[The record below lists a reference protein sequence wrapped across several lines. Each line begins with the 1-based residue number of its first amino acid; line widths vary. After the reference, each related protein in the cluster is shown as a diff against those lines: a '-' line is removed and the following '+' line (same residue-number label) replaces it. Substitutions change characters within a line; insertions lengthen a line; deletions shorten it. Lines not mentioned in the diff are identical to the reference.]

1 MLTILF
7 LPIPPILIDLGL
19 AFSIALSALILMV
32 ALWIQRPLDFSAFP
46 TVLLIATI
54 LRLALNVA
62 TTRLI
67 LSRGG
72 EGEQAAGHVV
82 AGFSKFV
89 MGGDFV
95 IGLIIFA
102 ILVTVNFVVITK
114 GATRI
119 AEVGARFTLDAIP
132 GKQMAIDADLSAG
145 LIDDKEAQRRRREL
159 EEESAFFGAMDGASK
174 FVRGDAI
181 AGLIIT
187 AINIF
192 GGIIIGV
199 THHGLTL
206 SRAADVY
213 TKLSVGD
220 GLVSQMPALIVSL
233 SAGLLV
239 SKGGT
244 RGSAEQA
251 VLRQLSGYPRAVSAA
266 ALMMFVLAI
275 MPGLPMA
282 PFVLLGGVM
291 AFVGYTL
298 PRRQAARD
306 RKEDARKADER
317 AQTAAKESVK
327 ESLKTAE
334 IELALGG
341 HLSVHLLGSR
351 TELGHRVAKIRKKFA
366 KQYGFVIPEIKLT
379 DNLSIDPK
387 GYQIRIHDTRVAHGE
402 LRLGEVLVLVD
413 KDGKPDVPGEEV
425 DRTRLRHEGAVGDGG
440 FHRRSQAT
448 GLQTGR
454 QSVGSAHASERGDQ
468 GESRPAPVLQGHA
481 RAARPARSRIQ
492 APDRGSLPVTDFLFG
507 PAGDPE
513 DPAGRARVD
522 PQSPSDPRGDRGD
535 RAPCAALRTG
545 GGACP
550 HAACPA
556 DLRRPLRQR
565 RAQRGPPR
573 QSLGSRLPPEPEA
586 RPQGGRRRI
595 RRRSAPDRA
604 VRDGSQRGDP
614 QVHRERHQRGAGG
627 DPGGPSLCPDDPGT
641 GVPDTAG
648 PVACGGRAQRRD
660 QSARSHIVISSLAD
674 SVLVTFIVFCRI
686 GACLMFV
693 PGYSS
698 VNVPAQVRLFIAL
711 VTTFALTPIL
721 IAVLKPLTDQ
731 AAPLTLALLIGSEVL
746 VGSVIGLGGRVFFL
760 ALQTMATVMASA
772 IGLSNI
778 PGTPIGDTDPAPAL
792 VPLIMA
798 SVTTLFFMTDQHWQV
813 LRGLMNS
820 YDVWHPGARLGGSM
834 ALDQLVSRLSE
845 AFVLTLRIASPF
857 IVYSVI
863 VNLAVG
869 LINKLT
875 PAIPVY
881 FISVPFVLFG
891 GFLLLY
897 LTSDELLTQFM
908 LGVSSWLSE

>member
-1 MLTILF
+1 MADTLAASLPSPRRLGADAFFAGGIVAMLTILF

-72 EGEQAAGHVV
+72 EGEQAAGYVV

-206 SRAADVY
+206 ARSADVY

-266 ALMMFVLAI
+266 ALMMFVLAL

-291 AFVGYTL
+291 AFVGYSL
-298 PRRQAARD
+298 PKRAAALKQ
-306 RKEDARKADER
+306 KEDARKADER
-317 AQTAAKESVK
+317 AQVEAKDSVK
-327 ESLKTAE
+327 EQLKTAE
-334 IELALGG
+334 IELSLGG

-351 TELGHRVAKIRKKFA
+351 TELAHRVAKIRKKFA

-387 GYQIRIHDTRVAHGE
+387 AYQFRIHDTRVAQGE

-425 DRTRLRHEGAVGDGG
+425 IEPAFGMKALWVTEAFTDEVKRQGCKPVDNLSVLLTHLSEVIRANLAQLLSYKDMRGLLDRLDPEYKRLVEDLCPSQISYSGLLAILKILLAERVSIRNLHLILEAIAEIAPHVRRSEHIAEHVRTRLAQQICGDLSENGVLNVVRLG
-440 FHRRSQAT
+440 NRWDLAFH
-448 GLQTGR
+448 
-454 QSVGSAHASERGDQ
+454 QSLKRDAKGDVV
-468 GESRPAPVLQGHA
+468 EFDA
-481 RAARPARSRIQ
+481 
-492 APDRGSLPVTDFLFG
+492 
-507 PAGDPE
+507 
-513 DPAGRARVD
+513 
-522 PQSPSDPRGDRGD
+522 DPRLIEQF
-535 RAPCAALRTG
+535 ATEASAAIRKFTDNGTSVVLAVT
-545 GGACP
+545 
-550 HAACPA
+550 
-556 DLRRPLRQR
+556 
-565 RAQRGPPR
+565 
-573 QSLGSRLPPEPEA
+573 PEA
-586 RPQGGRRRI
+586 RPYVRMILERVFPTLPI
-595 RRRSAPDRA
+595 LSHVEVARSAEIRA
-604 VRDGSQRGDP
+604 L
-614 QVHRERHQRGAGG
+614 GA
-627 DPGGPSLCPDDPGT
+627 
-641 GVPDTAG
+641 
-648 PVACGGRAQRRD
+648 
-660 QSARSHIVISSLAD
+660 
-674 SVLVTFIVFCRI
+674 
-686 GACLMFV
+686 
-693 PGYSS
+693 
-698 VNVPAQVRLFIAL
+698 
-711 VTTFALTPIL
+711 
-721 IAVLKPLTDQ
+721 
-731 AAPLTLALLIGSEVL
+731 
-746 VGSVIGLGGRVFFL
+746 
-760 ALQTMATVMASA
+760 
-772 IGLSNI
+772 
-778 PGTPIGDTDPAPAL
+778 
-792 VPLIMA
+792 
-798 SVTTLFFMTDQHWQV
+798 
-813 LRGLMNS
+813 
-820 YDVWHPGARLGGSM
+820 
-834 ALDQLVSRLSE
+834 VS
-845 AFVLTLRIASPF
+845 
-857 IVYSVI
+857 
-863 VNLAVG
+863 
-869 LINKLT
+869 
-875 PAIPVY
+875 
-881 FISVPFVLFG
+881 
-891 GFLLLY
+891 
-897 LTSDELLTQFM
+897 
-908 LGVSSWLSE
+908 

>member
-1 MLTILF
+1 MADTLAASLPNPRRLGADAFFAGGIVAMLTILF

-425 DRTRLRHEGAVGDGG
+425 IEPAFGMKALWVTEAFTDEVKRQGCKPVDNLSVLLTHLSEVIRANLAQLLSYKDMRGLLDRLDPEYKRLIEDLCPSQISYSGLLAILKILLAERVSIRNLHLILEAIAEIAPHVRRSEQVAEHVRTRLAQQICGDLSDNGVLNVVRLG
-440 FHRRSQAT
+440 NRWDLAFH
-448 GLQTGR
+448 
-454 QSVGSAHASERGDQ
+454 QSLKRDAKGDVV
-468 GESRPAPVLQGHA
+468 EFDA
-481 RAARPARSRIQ
+481 
-492 APDRGSLPVTDFLFG
+492 
-507 PAGDPE
+507 
-513 DPAGRARVD
+513 
-522 PQSPSDPRGDRGD
+522 DPRLIEQF
-535 RAPCAALRTG
+535 ATEASAAIRKFTENGTSVVLAVT
-545 GGACP
+545 
-550 HAACPA
+550 
-556 DLRRPLRQR
+556 
-565 RAQRGPPR
+565 
-573 QSLGSRLPPEPEA
+573 PEA
-586 RPQGGRRRI
+586 RPYVRMILERVFPTLPVLSHVEVA
-595 RRRSAPDRA
+595 RSAEIRA
-604 VRDGSQRGDP
+604 L
-614 QVHRERHQRGAGG
+614 GA
-627 DPGGPSLCPDDPGT
+627 
-641 GVPDTAG
+641 
-648 PVACGGRAQRRD
+648 
-660 QSARSHIVISSLAD
+660 IS
-674 SVLVTFIVFCRI
+674 
-686 GACLMFV
+686 
-693 PGYSS
+693 
-698 VNVPAQVRLFIAL
+698 
-711 VTTFALTPIL
+711 
-721 IAVLKPLTDQ
+721 
-731 AAPLTLALLIGSEVL
+731 
-746 VGSVIGLGGRVFFL
+746 
-760 ALQTMATVMASA
+760 
-772 IGLSNI
+772 
-778 PGTPIGDTDPAPAL
+778 
-792 VPLIMA
+792 
-798 SVTTLFFMTDQHWQV
+798 
-813 LRGLMNS
+813 
-820 YDVWHPGARLGGSM
+820 
-834 ALDQLVSRLSE
+834 
-845 AFVLTLRIASPF
+845 
-857 IVYSVI
+857 
-863 VNLAVG
+863 
-869 LINKLT
+869 
-875 PAIPVY
+875 
-881 FISVPFVLFG
+881 
-891 GFLLLY
+891 
-897 LTSDELLTQFM
+897 
-908 LGVSSWLSE
+908 

>member
-1 MLTILF
+1 MADTLAASLPNPRRLGADAFFAGGIVAMLTILF

-159 EEESAFFGAMDGASK
+159 EEESSFFGAMDGASK

-220 GLVSQMPALIVSL
+220 GLVTQMPALIVSL

-251 VLRQLSGYPRAVSAA
+251 VLRQLGGYPRAVSAA
-266 ALMMFVLAI
+266 SLMMFVLAL
-275 MPGLPMA
+275 MPGLPMG

-291 AFVGYTL
+291 AFVGYSL
-298 PRRQAARD
+298 PKRQAAAQQ
-306 RKEDARKADER
+306 KEAARKAEER
-317 AQTAAKESVK
+317 AQSDAKESVK

-334 IELALGG
+334 IELSLGS

-351 TELGHRVAKIRKKFA
+351 NELAHRVSKIRKKFA
-366 KQYGFVIPEIKLT
+366 KQYGFVVPEIKLS

-387 GYQIRIHDTRVAHGE
+387 GYQIRIHDTRIAHGE
-402 LRLGEVLVLVD
+402 LRIGEVMVLVD
-413 KDGKPDVPGEEV
+413 KDGKPDVPGDEV
-425 DRTRLRHEGAVGDGG
+425 IEPAFGMKALWVTEAFTDEVRRQGCKPVDNLSVLLTHLSEVLRANLSQLLSYKDMRGLLDRLEPEYKRLVDDLCPSQISYSGLLAILKILLGERVSIRNLHLILEAIAEIAPHV
-440 FHRRSQAT
+440 RRSEQVAEHVRMRLAQQIC
-448 GLQTGR
+448 GDLSDNGVLNVLR
-454 QSVGSAHASERGDQ
+454 LGNRWDLAFHQSLKRDGKGDVV
-468 GESRPAPVLQGHA
+468 EFDA
-481 RAARPARSRIQ
+481 
-492 APDRGSLPVTDFLFG
+492 
-507 PAGDPE
+507 
-513 DPAGRARVD
+513 
-522 PQSPSDPRGDRGD
+522 DPRLIEQF
-535 RAPCAALRTG
+535 ATEASAAIRKFTEDGTSVVLAVT
-545 GGACP
+545 
-550 HAACPA
+550 
-556 DLRRPLRQR
+556 
-565 RAQRGPPR
+565 
-573 QSLGSRLPPEPEA
+573 PEA
-586 RPQGGRRRI
+586 RPYVRMILERVFPTLPI
-595 RRRSAPDRA
+595 LSHVEVARSAEIRA
-604 VRDGSQRGDP
+604 L
-614 QVHRERHQRGAGG
+614 GA
-627 DPGGPSLCPDDPGT
+627 
-641 GVPDTAG
+641 
-648 PVACGGRAQRRD
+648 
-660 QSARSHIVISSLAD
+660 IS
-674 SVLVTFIVFCRI
+674 
-686 GACLMFV
+686 
-693 PGYSS
+693 
-698 VNVPAQVRLFIAL
+698 
-711 VTTFALTPIL
+711 
-721 IAVLKPLTDQ
+721 
-731 AAPLTLALLIGSEVL
+731 
-746 VGSVIGLGGRVFFL
+746 
-760 ALQTMATVMASA
+760 
-772 IGLSNI
+772 
-778 PGTPIGDTDPAPAL
+778 
-792 VPLIMA
+792 
-798 SVTTLFFMTDQHWQV
+798 
-813 LRGLMNS
+813 
-820 YDVWHPGARLGGSM
+820 
-834 ALDQLVSRLSE
+834 
-845 AFVLTLRIASPF
+845 
-857 IVYSVI
+857 
-863 VNLAVG
+863 
-869 LINKLT
+869 
-875 PAIPVY
+875 
-881 FISVPFVLFG
+881 
-891 GFLLLY
+891 
-897 LTSDELLTQFM
+897 
-908 LGVSSWLSE
+908 

>member
-1 MLTILF
+1 MADTLAASLPNPRRLGTDAFFAAGIVTMLTILF
-7 LPIPPILIDLGL
+7 LPIPAILIDLGL

-54 LRLALNVA
+54 LRLALNIA

-72 EGEQAAGHVV
+72 EGEHAAGHVV

-192 GGIIIGV
+192 GGIVIGV

-251 VLRQLSGYPRAVSAA
+251 VLRQLGGYPRAVSAA
-266 ALMMFVLAI
+266 ALMMFVLAL

-291 AFVGYTL
+291 AFVGYSL
-298 PRRQAARD
+298 PRRQAALKQ
-306 RKEDARKADER
+306 KEDARKADER
-317 AQTAAKESVK
+317 AQAEAKESVK
-327 ESLKTAE
+327 EQLKTAE

-351 TELGHRVAKIRKKFA
+351 TELAHRVAKIRKKFA

-387 GYQIRIHDTRVAHGE
+387 SYQIRIHDTRVAHGE

-413 KDGKPDVPGEEV
+413 KDGKPDVPGDEV
-425 DRTRLRHEGAVGDGG
+425 IEPAFGMKALWVTEAFTDEVKRQGCKPVDNLSVLLTHLSEVIRANLAQLLSYKDMRALLDRLDPEYKRLVEDLCPSQISYSGLLAILKILLAERVSIRNLHLILEAIAEIAPHVRRSEQVAEHVRTRLAQQICGDLSEDGVLNVLRLG
-440 FHRRSQAT
+440 NRWDLAFH
-448 GLQTGR
+448 
-454 QSVGSAHASERGDQ
+454 QSLKRDAKGDVA
-468 GESRPAPVLQGHA
+468 EFDA
-481 RAARPARSRIQ
+481 
-492 APDRGSLPVTDFLFG
+492 
-507 PAGDPE
+507 
-513 DPAGRARVD
+513 
-522 PQSPSDPRGDRGD
+522 DPRLIEQFATEASVAIRKFTESGTSVVL
-535 RAPCAALRTG
+535 AVT
-545 GGACP
+545 
-550 HAACPA
+550 
-556 DLRRPLRQR
+556 
-565 RAQRGPPR
+565 
-573 QSLGSRLPPEPEA
+573 PEA
-586 RPQGGRRRI
+586 RPYVRMILERVFPTLPVLSHVEVA
-595 RRRSAPDRA
+595 RSAEIRA
-604 VRDGSQRGDP
+604 L
-614 QVHRERHQRGAGG
+614 GA
-627 DPGGPSLCPDDPGT
+627 
-641 GVPDTAG
+641 
-648 PVACGGRAQRRD
+648 
-660 QSARSHIVISSLAD
+660 IS
-674 SVLVTFIVFCRI
+674 
-686 GACLMFV
+686 
-693 PGYSS
+693 
-698 VNVPAQVRLFIAL
+698 
-711 VTTFALTPIL
+711 
-721 IAVLKPLTDQ
+721 
-731 AAPLTLALLIGSEVL
+731 
-746 VGSVIGLGGRVFFL
+746 
-760 ALQTMATVMASA
+760 
-772 IGLSNI
+772 
-778 PGTPIGDTDPAPAL
+778 
-792 VPLIMA
+792 
-798 SVTTLFFMTDQHWQV
+798 
-813 LRGLMNS
+813 
-820 YDVWHPGARLGGSM
+820 
-834 ALDQLVSRLSE
+834 
-845 AFVLTLRIASPF
+845 
-857 IVYSVI
+857 
-863 VNLAVG
+863 
-869 LINKLT
+869 
-875 PAIPVY
+875 
-881 FISVPFVLFG
+881 
-891 GFLLLY
+891 
-897 LTSDELLTQFM
+897 
-908 LGVSSWLSE
+908 

>member
-1 MLTILF
+1 MADTLAASLPSPRRLGADAFFAGGIVAMLTILF

-54 LRLALNVA
+54 LRLALNIA

-72 EGEQAAGHVV
+72 EGEHAAGHVV

-181 AGLIIT
+181 AGLLIT

-192 GGIIIGV
+192 GGIVIGV

-251 VLRQLSGYPRAVSAA
+251 VLRQLGGYPRAVSAA
-266 ALMMFVLAI
+266 ALMMFVLAL

-291 AFVGYTL
+291 AFVGYSL
-298 PRRQAARD
+298 PKRQAALKQ
-306 RKEDARKADER
+306 KEDARKADER
-317 AQTAAKESVK
+317 AQAEAKESVK
-327 ESLKTAE
+327 EQLKTAE

-351 TELGHRVAKIRKKFA
+351 TELAHRVAKIRKKFA

-387 GYQIRIHDTRVAHGE
+387 CYQIRIHDTRVAHGE

-413 KDGKPDVPGEEV
+413 KDGKPDVPGDEV
-425 DRTRLRHEGAVGDGG
+425 IEPAFGMKALWVTEAFTDEVKRQGCKPVDNLSVLLTHLSEVIRANLAQLLSYKDMRALLDRLDPEYKRLVEDLCPSQISYSGLLAILKILLAERVSIRNLHLILEAIAEIAPHVRRSEQVAEHVRTRLAQQICGDLSDNGVLNVLRLG
-440 FHRRSQAT
+440 NRWDLAFH
-448 GLQTGR
+448 
-454 QSVGSAHASERGDQ
+454 QSLKRDAKGDVI
-468 GESRPAPVLQGHA
+468 EFDA
-481 RAARPARSRIQ
+481 
-492 APDRGSLPVTDFLFG
+492 
-507 PAGDPE
+507 
-513 DPAGRARVD
+513 
-522 PQSPSDPRGDRGD
+522 DPRLIEQFATEASTAIRKITEIGTSVVL
-535 RAPCAALRTG
+535 AVT
-545 GGACP
+545 
-550 HAACPA
+550 
-556 DLRRPLRQR
+556 
-565 RAQRGPPR
+565 
-573 QSLGSRLPPEPEA
+573 PEA
-586 RPQGGRRRI
+586 RPYVRMILERVFPTLPI
-595 RRRSAPDRA
+595 LSHVEVARSAEIRA
-604 VRDGSQRGDP
+604 L
-614 QVHRERHQRGAGG
+614 GA
-627 DPGGPSLCPDDPGT
+627 
-641 GVPDTAG
+641 
-648 PVACGGRAQRRD
+648 
-660 QSARSHIVISSLAD
+660 IS
-674 SVLVTFIVFCRI
+674 
-686 GACLMFV
+686 
-693 PGYSS
+693 
-698 VNVPAQVRLFIAL
+698 
-711 VTTFALTPIL
+711 
-721 IAVLKPLTDQ
+721 
-731 AAPLTLALLIGSEVL
+731 
-746 VGSVIGLGGRVFFL
+746 
-760 ALQTMATVMASA
+760 
-772 IGLSNI
+772 
-778 PGTPIGDTDPAPAL
+778 
-792 VPLIMA
+792 
-798 SVTTLFFMTDQHWQV
+798 
-813 LRGLMNS
+813 
-820 YDVWHPGARLGGSM
+820 
-834 ALDQLVSRLSE
+834 
-845 AFVLTLRIASPF
+845 
-857 IVYSVI
+857 
-863 VNLAVG
+863 
-869 LINKLT
+869 
-875 PAIPVY
+875 
-881 FISVPFVLFG
+881 
-891 GFLLLY
+891 
-897 LTSDELLTQFM
+897 
-908 LGVSSWLSE
+908 

>member
-1 MLTILF
+1 MADTLAASLPNPRRFGADAFFAGGIVAMLTILF

-159 EEESAFFGAMDGASK
+159 EEESSFFGAMDGASK

-220 GLVSQMPALIVSL
+220 GLVTQMPALIVSL

-251 VLRQLSGYPRAVSAA
+251 VLRQLGGYPRAVSAA
-266 ALMMFVLAI
+266 SLMMFVLAL
-275 MPGLPMA
+275 MPGLPMP
-282 PFVLLGGVM
+282 PFVLLGGAM
-291 AFVGYTL
+291 AFVGYSL

-306 RKEDARKADER
+306 RKEEARKADER
-317 AQTAAKESVK
+317 AQAEAKDSVK

-334 IELALGG
+334 IELSLGS
-341 HLSVHLLGSR
+341 HLSVHLLSSR
-351 TELGHRVAKIRKKFA
+351 NELAHRVSKIRKKFA
-366 KQYGFVIPEIKLT
+366 KQYGFVIPEIKLS

-387 GYQIRIHDTRVAHGE
+387 GYQFRIHDTRVAQGE
-402 LRLGEVLVLVD
+402 LRLGEVMVLVD
-413 KDGKPDVPGEEV
+413 KDGKPDVPGDEV
-425 DRTRLRHEGAVGDGG
+425 IEPAFGMKALWVTEAFTDEVKRQGCKPVDNLSVLLTHLSEVLRANLPQLLSYKDMRGLLDRLEPEYKRLVDDLCPSQISYSGLLAILKILLGERVSIRNLHLILEAVAEIAPHVRRSEQIAEHVRTRLAQQICGDLSDNGVLNVVRLG
-440 FHRRSQAT
+440 NRWDLAFH
-448 GLQTGR
+448 
-454 QSVGSAHASERGDQ
+454 QSLKRDAKGDVV
-468 GESRPAPVLQGHA
+468 EFDA
-481 RAARPARSRIQ
+481 
-492 APDRGSLPVTDFLFG
+492 
-507 PAGDPE
+507 
-513 DPAGRARVD
+513 
-522 PQSPSDPRGDRGD
+522 DPRLIEQFATD
-535 RAPCAALRTG
+535 ASAAIRKFTEDGTSVVLAVT
-545 GGACP
+545 
-550 HAACPA
+550 
-556 DLRRPLRQR
+556 
-565 RAQRGPPR
+565 
-573 QSLGSRLPPEPEA
+573 PEA
-586 RPQGGRRRI
+586 RPYVRMILERVFPTLPI
-595 RRRSAPDRA
+595 LSHVEVARSAEIRA
-604 VRDGSQRGDP
+604 L
-614 QVHRERHQRGAGG
+614 GA
-627 DPGGPSLCPDDPGT
+627 
-641 GVPDTAG
+641 
-648 PVACGGRAQRRD
+648 
-660 QSARSHIVISSLAD
+660 IS
-674 SVLVTFIVFCRI
+674 
-686 GACLMFV
+686 
-693 PGYSS
+693 
-698 VNVPAQVRLFIAL
+698 
-711 VTTFALTPIL
+711 
-721 IAVLKPLTDQ
+721 
-731 AAPLTLALLIGSEVL
+731 
-746 VGSVIGLGGRVFFL
+746 
-760 ALQTMATVMASA
+760 
-772 IGLSNI
+772 
-778 PGTPIGDTDPAPAL
+778 
-792 VPLIMA
+792 
-798 SVTTLFFMTDQHWQV
+798 
-813 LRGLMNS
+813 
-820 YDVWHPGARLGGSM
+820 
-834 ALDQLVSRLSE
+834 
-845 AFVLTLRIASPF
+845 
-857 IVYSVI
+857 
-863 VNLAVG
+863 
-869 LINKLT
+869 
-875 PAIPVY
+875 
-881 FISVPFVLFG
+881 
-891 GFLLLY
+891 
-897 LTSDELLTQFM
+897 
-908 LGVSSWLSE
+908 

>member
-1 MLTILF
+1 MADTLAASLPSPRRFGADAFFAGGIVTMLTILF

-72 EGEQAAGHVV
+72 EGEQAAGYVV

-181 AGLIIT
+181 AGLLIT

-192 GGIIIGV
+192 GGIVIGV

-251 VLRQLSGYPRAVSAA
+251 VLRQLGGYPRAVWAA
-266 ALMMFVLAI
+266 ALMMFVLAL

-282 PFVLLGGVM
+282 PFLLLGGVM
-291 AFVGYTL
+291 AFVGYSL
-298 PRRQAARD
+298 PKRQAALKQ
-306 RKEDARKADER
+306 KEDARKADER
-317 AQTAAKESVK
+317 AQAEAKESVK

-341 HLSVHLLGSR
+341 HLSVHLLGAR
-351 TELGHRVAKIRKKFA
+351 TELAHRVAKIRKKFA

-413 KDGKPDVPGEEV
+413 KDGKPDVPGDEV
-425 DRTRLRHEGAVGDGG
+425 IEPAFGMKALWVTEAFTDEVKRQGCKPVDNLSVLLTHLSEVIRANLAQLLSYKDMRALLDRLDPEYKRLVEDLCPSQISYSGLLAILKILLAERVSIRNLHLILEAIAEIAPHVRRSEQVAEHVRTRLAQQICGDLSDNGVLNVVRLG
-440 FHRRSQAT
+440 NRWDLAFH
-448 GLQTGR
+448 
-454 QSVGSAHASERGDQ
+454 QSLKRDAKGDVV
-468 GESRPAPVLQGHA
+468 EFDA
-481 RAARPARSRIQ
+481 
-492 APDRGSLPVTDFLFG
+492 
-507 PAGDPE
+507 
-513 DPAGRARVD
+513 
-522 PQSPSDPRGDRGD
+522 DPRLIEQFATEASTAIRKFTE
-535 RAPCAALRTG
+535 TG
-545 GGACP
+545 TSVVLAVT
-550 HAACPA
+550 
-556 DLRRPLRQR
+556 
-565 RAQRGPPR
+565 
-573 QSLGSRLPPEPEA
+573 PEA
-586 RPQGGRRRI
+586 RPY
-595 RRRSAPDRA
+595 
-604 VRDGSQRGDP
+604 VRMIL
-614 QVHRERHQRGAGG
+614 ER
-627 DPGGPSLCPDDPGT
+627 
-641 GVPDTAG
+641 
-648 PVACGGRAQRRD
+648 
-660 QSARSHIVISSLAD
+660 
-674 SVLVTFIVFCRI
+674 VFPT
-686 GACLMFV
+686 L
-693 PGYSS
+693 
-698 VNVPAQVRLFIAL
+698 
-711 VTTFALTPIL
+711 PIL
-721 IAVLKPLTDQ
+721 SHVEVARCAEIR
-731 AAPLTLALLIGSEVL
+731 ALG
-746 VGSVIGLGGRVFFL
+746 
-760 ALQTMATVMASA
+760 A
-772 IGLSNI
+772 IS
-778 PGTPIGDTDPAPAL
+778 
-792 VPLIMA
+792 
-798 SVTTLFFMTDQHWQV
+798 
-813 LRGLMNS
+813 
-820 YDVWHPGARLGGSM
+820 
-834 ALDQLVSRLSE
+834 
-845 AFVLTLRIASPF
+845 
-857 IVYSVI
+857 
-863 VNLAVG
+863 
-869 LINKLT
+869 
-875 PAIPVY
+875 
-881 FISVPFVLFG
+881 
-891 GFLLLY
+891 
-897 LTSDELLTQFM
+897 
-908 LGVSSWLSE
+908 

>member
-1 MLTILF
+1 MVDTLAASLPSPRRLGADAFFAAGIVTMLTILF

-72 EGEQAAGHVV
+72 EGEQAAGYVV

-181 AGLIIT
+181 AGLLIT

-251 VLRQLSGYPRAVSAA
+251 VLRQLGGYPRAVSAA
-266 ALMMFVLAI
+266 ALMMFVLAL

-282 PFVLLGGVM
+282 PFLLLGGVM
-291 AFVGYTL
+291 AFVGYSL
-298 PRRQAARD
+298 PKRQAALKQ
-306 RKEDARKADER
+306 KEDARKADER
-317 AQTAAKESVK
+317 AQAEAKESVK
-327 ESLKTAE
+327 EQLKTAE

-351 TELGHRVAKIRKKFA
+351 NELAHRVAKIRKKFA
-366 KQYGFVIPEIKLT
+366 KQYGFVIPEIKLS

-425 DRTRLRHEGAVGDGG
+425 IEPAFGMKALWVTEAFTDEVKRQGCKPVDNLSVLLTHLSEVIRANLAQLLSYKDMRGLLDRLDPEYKRLVEDLCPSQISYSGLLAILKILLAERVSIRNLHLILEAIAEIAPHVRRSEQVAEHVRTRLAQQICGDLSDNGVLNVVRLG
-440 FHRRSQAT
+440 NRWDLAFH
-448 GLQTGR
+448 
-454 QSVGSAHASERGDQ
+454 QSLKRDAKGDVV
-468 GESRPAPVLQGHA
+468 EFDA
-481 RAARPARSRIQ
+481 
-492 APDRGSLPVTDFLFG
+492 
-507 PAGDPE
+507 
-513 DPAGRARVD
+513 
-522 PQSPSDPRGDRGD
+522 DPRLIEQF
-535 RAPCAALRTG
+535 ATEASAAIRKFTENGTSVVLAVT
-545 GGACP
+545 
-550 HAACPA
+550 
-556 DLRRPLRQR
+556 
-565 RAQRGPPR
+565 
-573 QSLGSRLPPEPEA
+573 PEA
-586 RPQGGRRRI
+586 RPYVRMILERVFPTLPI
-595 RRRSAPDRA
+595 LSHVEVARSAEIRA
-604 VRDGSQRGDP
+604 L
-614 QVHRERHQRGAGG
+614 GA
-627 DPGGPSLCPDDPGT
+627 
-641 GVPDTAG
+641 
-648 PVACGGRAQRRD
+648 
-660 QSARSHIVISSLAD
+660 
-674 SVLVTFIVFCRI
+674 
-686 GACLMFV
+686 
-693 PGYSS
+693 
-698 VNVPAQVRLFIAL
+698 
-711 VTTFALTPIL
+711 
-721 IAVLKPLTDQ
+721 
-731 AAPLTLALLIGSEVL
+731 
-746 VGSVIGLGGRVFFL
+746 
-760 ALQTMATVMASA
+760 
-772 IGLSNI
+772 
-778 PGTPIGDTDPAPAL
+778 
-792 VPLIMA
+792 
-798 SVTTLFFMTDQHWQV
+798 
-813 LRGLMNS
+813 
-820 YDVWHPGARLGGSM
+820 
-834 ALDQLVSRLSE
+834 VS
-845 AFVLTLRIASPF
+845 
-857 IVYSVI
+857 
-863 VNLAVG
+863 
-869 LINKLT
+869 
-875 PAIPVY
+875 
-881 FISVPFVLFG
+881 
-891 GFLLLY
+891 
-897 LTSDELLTQFM
+897 
-908 LGVSSWLSE
+908 